1 MRIDLPEARS
11 RKLSLT
17 SLIDVIFLLLL
28 FFMLT
33 STFTKF
39 GEVEIA
45 PPGSA
50 GQSSGK
56 GPDIVFSLTGED
68 LRINGRN
75 ASWETAQQTLEELT
89 TKGAKAVL
97 LLPKDNASA
106 QDLVNAMELVR
117 RVEGLSLTVAK

>member
-1 MRIDLPEARS
+1 MRIDLPQARS

-45 PPGSA
+45 PPGGNGA
-50 GQSSGK
+50 GSGK
-56 GPDIVFSLTGED
+56 GPGIIVSLSAEG
-68 LRINGRN
+68 LRINGQ
-75 ASWETAQQTLEELT
+75 AATLETAEGILQSFID
-89 TKGAKAVL
+89 KGAKAAL
-97 LLPKDNASA
+97 LVPKPDASA
-106 QDLVNAMELVR
+106 QDLVSTMEAIR

>member
-1 MRIDLPEARS
+1 MRIDLPQARS

-45 PPGSA
+45 PPG
-50 GQSSGK
+50 GNGTGSGK
-56 GPDIVFSLTGED
+56 GPGIIVSLSGEG
-68 LRINGRN
+68 LRINGQS
-75 ASWETAQQTLEELT
+75 ATHETAGTLLQEFVA
-89 TKGAKAVL
+89 KGATAAL
-97 LLPKDNASA
+97 LVPKPDATA
-106 QDLVNAMELVR
+106 QDLVTAMETIR
-117 RVEGLSLTVAK
+117 RVEGLTLTVAK